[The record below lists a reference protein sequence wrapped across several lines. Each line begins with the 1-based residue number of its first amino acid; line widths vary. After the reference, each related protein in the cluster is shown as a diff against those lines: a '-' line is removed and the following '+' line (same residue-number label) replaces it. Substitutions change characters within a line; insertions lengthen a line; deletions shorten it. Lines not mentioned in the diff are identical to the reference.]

1 MTEGTVGDL
10 NSKLSGSAFIHQN
23 NRRSHMWDADTM
35 LYYLEFLEVEVR
47 KRRMELGLSVEGNKA
62 LIICDK
68 ASVHSCQK
76 FELYRKQWQD
86 RNNCILLHGSSTDT
100 ITIPGGFGAAGGPNE
115 SWMYIYII
123 FIHKFICMWVTA
135 YRHEYIYIYIYI
147 YTYIYIHYIHIYIYA
162 YIHTDIHIYIYA
174 YIHTC
179 MHACMHTY
187 IHTYVRTYVHT
198 YIHT

>member
-1 MTEGTVGDL
+1 MYIYTYIYIYSVYKGANVAIPYQEHRPSPPQLDAQGQISAVEQWRLPRTTTTLSWADGTIGSLYITVGAGSMTEGTVEDL

-76 FELYRKQWQD
+76 FELYK
-86 RNNCILLHGSSTDT
+86 NNGRIGTIVYCYTAAQLTRSRFLEVLVLLVDQTNLG
-100 ITIPGGFGAAGGPNE
+100 
-115 SWMYIYII
+115 
-123 FIHKFICMWVTA
+123 C
-135 YRHEYIYIYIYI
+135 IYIYNFF
-147 YTYIYIHYIHIYIYA
+147 T
-162 YIHTDIHIYIYA
+162 
-174 YIHTC
+174 
-179 MHACMHTY
+179 
-187 IHTYVRTYVHT
+187 
-198 YIHT
+198 

>member
-1 MTEGTVGDL
+1 MIVSFIIFIYTYIYIYSVYKGANVAIPYQEHRPSPPQLDAQGQISAVEQWRLPRTTTTLSWADGTIGSLYITVGAGSMTEGTVGDL
-10 NSKLSGSAFIHQN
+10 NSKLSGSACIHQN

-115 SWMYIYII
+115 SWMYIYI
-123 FIHKFICMWVTA
+123 
-135 YRHEYIYIYIYI
+135 
-147 YTYIYIHYIHIYIYA
+147 
-162 YIHTDIHIYIYA
+162 
-174 YIHTC
+174 
-179 MHACMHTY
+179 
-187 IHTYVRTYVHT
+187 
-198 YIHT
+198 